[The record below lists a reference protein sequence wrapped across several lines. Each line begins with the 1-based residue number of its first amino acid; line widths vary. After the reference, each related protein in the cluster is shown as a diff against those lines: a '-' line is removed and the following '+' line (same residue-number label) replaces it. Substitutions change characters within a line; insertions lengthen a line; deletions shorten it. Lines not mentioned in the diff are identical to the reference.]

1 MAKNDER
8 VSYIQQR
15 LLNQGIATP
24 KHKRA
29 ADVVEWLGAVQ
40 AQEYQPAKW
49 ALGLRMRAAT
59 DESVERAVED
69 GEILRTH
76 VMRPTWHFVAAADLR
91 WMQALTGPHVQRAMV
106 NYQRQLELD
115 TAMMTRATSLF
126 ERVLRDRQYL
136 TRLELAERLRRA
148 GMNLSGIRM
157 AHAAL
162 YAELEAVICS
172 GPRRGKLPTYGLV
185 AERAPD
191 QRDLSGDEALAE
203 LTRRFFRSHGPA
215 TIRDFVWWSGLA
227 TSAARRG
234 LDMIRAKRHDL
245 DGCTYY
251 WTRASSA
258 VRRTAAAAVHLLP
271 IYDEY
276 LVAYRD
282 RVLVPHGPSK
292 IAAIK
297 GHTVT
302 FQHALVIDGGVAGTW
317 RQTRTPRALVV
328 AVTPL
333 RRLTSPERREIEA
346 AGQRYEQFLQSPV
359 KVAIG

>member
-1 MAKNDER
+1 MPRE
-8 VSYIQQR
+8 SSGFIQQR
-15 LLNQGIATP
+15 LLNQGIAVPT
-24 KHKRA
+24 KKRA
-29 ADVVEWLGAVQ
+29 AEVVEWLGAVQ

-49 ALGLRMRAAT
+49 ALGLRMRDAT
-59 DESVERAVED
+59 DEAVERAVED

-91 WMQALTGPHVQRAMV
+91 WMQALTGPHVQRLMRKS
-106 NYQRQLELD
+106 QRQLELEP
-115 TAMMTRATSLF
+115 ALLTRAAALF
-126 ERVLRDRQYL
+126 ERALRDRQYL
-136 TRLELAERLRRA
+136 TRPELAERLRRA

-162 YAELEAVICS
+162 NAELEAVICS

-185 AERAPD
+185 AERAPG

-234 LDMIRAKRHDL
+234 LEIIRAKRHDL
-245 DGCTYY
+245 GGCTYY
-251 WTRASSA
+251 RTSVPSAGRAA
-258 VRRTAAAAVHLLP
+258 RTAAVHLLP

-292 IAAIK
+292 IAATP

-302 FQHALVIDGGVAGTW
+302 FQHALVIDGRVAGTW
-317 RQTRTPRALVV
+317 RIKKRTPRQLALE
-328 AVTPL
+328 VTPL
-333 RRLTSPERREIEA
+333 RRLTTTERRGVVS
-346 AGQRYEQFLQSPV
+346 AGERYERFLESPV
-359 KVAIG
+359 AIVFG